1 MQFIG
6 VIVIPDDQPT
16 DVALNG
22 PSSSGG
28 THHLAQSSS
37 STTPVMTPLPS
48 QLLQNAANAASIAQ
62 QHQQQ
67 DHPIAPGATMA
78 IQSLMNTNLLNNAP
92 NTPPNQQ

>member
-22 PSSSGG
+22 TSSSGG
-28 THHLAQSSS
+28 IHHLAQSSS

-62 QHQQQ
+62 QHQQ
-67 DHPIAPGATMA
+67 DHSIAPGATMA